1 MAAPTTSPAV
11 VAWSALAKAAS
22 PASAAVI
29 FNPLLQ
35 AAMATT
41 RRSKTPETVFIGV
54 TPVASAPAKQIPA
67 LARGTGLLCQEPTTM
82 LCAVCI
88 FCLEIASRRRY
99 GSTMVRKA
107 SSRGYRPALPGI
119 ERKTLV
125 YGDRTLLTEFRM
137 CKGSALPRHA
147 HPAEQTG
154 YLVSGHLRLTIGRRT
169 VDARPGDSWSIP
181 GHIEHG
187 AAILE
192 DSVAIEVFS
201 TVRKDYLPRIAYVRK
216 SKRVAL
222 TFEA

>member
-1 MAAPTTSPAV
+1 
-11 VAWSALAKAAS
+11 
-22 PASAAVI
+22 VI

-54 TPVASAPAKQIPA
+54 TPVASAPANQIPA

-201 TVRKDYLPRIAYVRK
+201 PVRKDYLPRR
-216 SKRVAL
+216 RVIGPPSQVVSI
-222 TFEA
+222 EG